1 MSKQKNLMTLASV
14 LAFALTA
21 APAFAG
27 VNVPAGTTIH
37 ARLATPDI
45 NTKSAQIGDGFT
57 LHVTSANGGDPNFE
71 GAVIRG
77 HVQNVRSAGQGRTAI
92 LTLAFDSIT
101 FANGYTEPLSGS
113 VTQMGGKSDNTT
125 ARQALGAGAG
135 AAVGSQTVG
144 RIIGG
149 SAGSVVGLLGGAI
162 GGLAYARNN
171 KANYDLATGQSVVIQ
186 TDEALNV
193 PRRQAG
199 Q

>member
-1 MSKQKNLMTLASV
+1 MTLRKTIGFASLLAFV
-14 LAFALTA
+14 LAA

-27 VNVPAGTTIH
+27 VNVPAGSTIQ
-37 ARLATPDI
+37 ANLATPDI
-45 NTKSAQIGDGFT
+45 STKSAQIGDGFT
-57 LHVTSANGGDPNFE
+57 LNVTSANGGDPNFA
-71 GAVIRG
+71 GAVVRG

-92 LTLAFDSIT
+92 LTLAFDSIM
-101 FANGYTEPLSGS
+101 FANGHTEPLTGT
-113 VTQMGGKSDNTT
+113 VTHMGGKSDNTT

-149 SAGSVVGLLGGAI
+149 SAGSVVGLLGGAV

-186 TDEALNV
+186 TGNALNV

>member
-1 MSKQKNLMTLASV
+1 MKKYVGFASL
-14 LAFALTA
+14 LAFVFAA

-27 VNVPAGTTIH
+27 VNVPAGSTIQ

-45 NTKSAQIGDGFT
+45 NTKTAQVGDGFT

-71 GAVIRG
+71 GAIVRG
-77 HVQNVRSAGQGRTAI
+77 HVQDVRSAGQGRKAI

-101 FANGYTEPLSGS
+101 FANGYTEPLSGT

-171 KANYDLATGQSVVIQ
+171 HANYDLATGQTVVIQ
-186 TDEALNV
+186 TGNALNV

>member
-1 MSKQKNLMTLASV
+1 MKKLIGIASLLAFGLAATPV
-14 LAFALTA
+14 LA
-21 APAFAG
+21 AG
-27 VNVPAGTTIH
+27 ERVPAGTTIY
-37 ARLATPDI
+37 ATLATQTDLS
-45 NTKSAQIGDGFT
+45 TKSSQIGDGFT
-57 LHVTSANGGDPNFE
+57 LRVRSANEGDRDLR
-71 GAVIRG
+71 GAVVRG
-77 HVQNVRSAGQGRTAI
+77 HVANVRSAGQGRAAI
-92 LTLAFDSIT
+92 LSLAFDSIT
-101 FANGYTEPLSGS
+101 FPNGHTAPLSAV

-149 SAGSVVGLLGGAI
+149 SAGSVVGLLGGAV

-171 KANYDLATGQSVVIQ
+171 KPNYDLAPGQSVTLQ
-186 TDEALNV
+186 TQNTLYV

>member
-1 MSKQKNLMTLASV
+1 MQKFIGFASM
-14 LAFALTA
+14 LAFALIA
-21 APAFAG
+21 SPAFAG
-27 VNVPAGTTIH
+27 VNVPAGATIQ
-37 ARLATPDI
+37 ARLATADI
-45 NTKSAQIGDGFT
+45 NTKSAQVGDGFT
-57 LHVTSANGGDPNFE
+57 LHVTSANGGDPNFD

-77 HVQNVRSAGQGRTAI
+77 HVQDVRSAGQGRKAI

-101 FANGYTEPLSGS
+101 FANGYTEPISGS

-171 KANYDLATGQSVVIQ
+171 HANYDLATGQTVVIQ
-186 TDEALNV
+186 TGNALNV